1 MRPLV
6 HAVVHRAAL
15 GLWLGIAG
23 LLSATAAELAP
34 TVPLEWRVASNA
46 FNDILLYEGQ
56 GARAFTPAKSP
67 ISKNALFCRTLRLG
81 KRMVNVG
88 LDKPSGGLSRA
99 NSACVL
105 YVDVNQN
112 GDLTDGPTGVYRAVS
127 QEEGPTFTNV
137 TLPFSSPTTN
147 GWLVADLVF
156 LPYNIKLCP
165 KSYYSA
171 QVSLGGRDYE
181 AGLLIEP
188 AQWKAETITRL
199 LLRPWQER
207 NRPFV
212 SGMEIPE
219 AFPLPSRLFLNGQ
232 LYAISTLSEN
242 GKLALQWTPL
252 PSPPTGDLQLT
263 GAGAYRL
270 VLLGMDTTVMLD
282 TPGATAKVPT
292 GHYTQK
298 TVWLRSEKSAAV
310 NNARPGA
317 FEILPHR
324 PYSIPAGGPLTNLV
338 VLGRRGNTLT
348 LNYKLVGTGGE
359 AFTLYPQDRAKP
371 PQFKILRQQRQV
383 LAGKFEY
390 G

>member
-6 HAVVHRAAL
+6 HAAVIRAAL

-23 LLSATAAELAP
+23 LLPAAAAELAQ
-34 TVPLEWRVASNA
+34 TVPLKLQVASNA
-46 FNDILLYEGQ
+46 FNDIILYEGQ
-56 GARAFTPAKSP
+56 GARAFAPTKSP
-67 ISKNALFCRTLRLG
+67 ISKNTLFCRTLQLG

-88 LDKPSGGLSRA
+88 VDKPSGGLSRA
-99 NSACVL
+99 NPTCVL

-112 GDLTDGPTGVYRAVS
+112 GNLTDDPTGVYRVTS
-127 QEEGPTFTNV
+127 QEEWPTFTNV

-147 GWLVADLVF
+147 GWLIADLVF
-156 LPYNIKLCP
+156 QPYNIKLCP

-171 QVSLGGRDYE
+171 EVSLGGRDYE
-181 AGLLIEP
+181 VGLLIEP

-219 AFPLPSRLFLNGQ
+219 AFPLPSRLFLNQQ
-232 LYAISTLSEN
+232 LYAISTVSEN

-252 PSPPTGDLQLT
+252 PSLPTGDLQLT
-263 GAGAYRL
+263 GTGAYRL
-270 VLLGMDTTVMLD
+270 VLLGMDATVVLD

-298 TVWLRSEKSAAV
+298 TVWLRSETNAAV
-310 NNARPGA
+310 NSVRPGA
-317 FEILPHR
+317 FEILSQR

-348 LNYKLVGTGGE
+348 LSYQLAGAKGE

-371 PQFKILRQQRQV
+371 PQFKILRRQQQV
-383 LAGKFEY
+383 MAGKFEY